1 MQVLVLQRNMSDGL
15 DTSGVFEDMEGQPTP
30 NTKQVR
36 AWEVRIDNP
45 LNEDPTLLYRTERV
59 TLAEDGTLIY
69 RENRRKLKD
78 VSRKFSEVAL
88 ASIRFKDPVTQ
99 QEISMTGAAVAEAIS
114 IFFAKMWKEE
124 I

>member
-1 MQVLVLQRNMSDGL
+1 MSEL
-15 DTSGVFEDMEGQPTP
+15 DKSGVYEDMSGEPTP
-30 NTKQVR
+30 NKKQVR

-45 LNEDPTLLYRTERV
+45 LNEDPTLLYRTEKV
-59 TLAEDGTLIY
+59 VLDENDKLIY
-69 RENRRKLKD
+69 REDRRKTKD

-88 ASIRFKDPVTQ
+88 NSTTFKDPVTQ
-99 QEISMTGAAVAEAIS
+99 QEVTLSGAGIAEAIS